1 MIFIHMILPK
11 DIQQK
16 AIKASVRDTQIEKDY
31 VLSWVLYG
39 ISQNQNL
46 HKCLVFKGGTV
57 LKKVYFEDYRY
68 SEDLDFTLINEQLT
82 DEFILQCFHQVFEV
96 LLESCNLPI
105 ELIKT
110 HVHTSGS
117 INFQLSYKGPL
128 GGQGNYKRIKVD
140 ITRGEKLIFTPVC
153 KIYCSLIKI

>member
-1 MIFIHMILPK
+1 MILPK

-16 AIKASVRDTQIEKDY
+16 ATKARVRDTQIEKDY
-31 VLSWVLYG
+31 VLSWILYG
-39 ISQNQNL
+39 ISQHPHL
-46 HKCLVFKGGTV
+46 YPCLVFKGGTV

-68 SEDLDFTLINEQLT
+68 SEDLDFTLIDELT

-110 HVHTSGS
+110 HVHMSRS

-128 GGQGNYKRIKVD
+128 GGQGNYKPKFRI
-140 ITRGEKLIFTPVC
+140 
-153 KIYCSLIKI
+153 